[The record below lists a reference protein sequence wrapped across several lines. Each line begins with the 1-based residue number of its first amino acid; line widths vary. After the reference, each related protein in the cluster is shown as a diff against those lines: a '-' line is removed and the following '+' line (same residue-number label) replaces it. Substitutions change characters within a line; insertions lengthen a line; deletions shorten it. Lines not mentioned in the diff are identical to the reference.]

1 VTHHKTGLFH
11 WDLQHPTKYFDSIK
25 VAKKVQSKWTKKE
38 NLSGWVNKQVLLKKW
53 IGGCYVK
60 SAIADPVTALE
71 REREREREEKR
82 NAGGYVFKC

>member
-1 VTHHKTGLFH
+1 L
-11 WDLQHPTKYFDSIK
+11 
-25 VAKKVQSKWTKKE
+25 
-38 NLSGWVNKQVLLKKW
+38 KQW